1 MALHPVLCEAR
12 YKNDIQE
19 HNGRLFQQVT
29 LSNLILDME
38 WLLEI
43 SFGAAFPAIASSPR
57 VGGAASATT
66 AGFPL
71 YQGRESITGNST
83 GISQ

>member
-1 MALHPVLCEAR
+1 
-12 YKNDIQE
+12 
-19 HNGRLFQQVT
+19 
-29 LSNLILDME
+29 ME